1 MAGISTAEGP
11 AGFRVAQARADAQG
25 NEDSGRVRETGLGSA
40 AGVGRRGRCPGVSL
54 DL

>member
-1 MAGISTAEGP
+1 M
-11 AGFRVAQARADAQG
+11 AQARADAQG
-25 NEDSGRVRETGLGSA
+25 SEESGRVREASLGSA